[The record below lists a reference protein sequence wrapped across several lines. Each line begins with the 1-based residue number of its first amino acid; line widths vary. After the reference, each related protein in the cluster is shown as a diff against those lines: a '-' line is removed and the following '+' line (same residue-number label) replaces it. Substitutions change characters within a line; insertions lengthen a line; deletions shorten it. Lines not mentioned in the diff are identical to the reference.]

1 MYKKDNRIVA
11 TLDAGGTNFVFGAM
25 KAGEFIID
33 PVSVPAQSHDLDLCL
48 QNMVNG
54 FQQVFDKL
62 DEKPVAISFA
72 FPGPEVT
79 CPISH
84 HSAMALHS
92 VPSLRA
98 SSVCPCS

>member
-33 PVSVPAQSHDLDLCL
+33 PISVPSQAHDLDLCL

-54 FQQVFDKL
+54 FRQVFDKL
-62 DEKPVAISFA
+62 EEKDGIWTRHHKDEDGSPLEDVQSWLLASR
-72 FPGPEVT
+72 
-79 CPISH
+79 SRQR
-84 HSAMALHS
+84 ALA
-92 VPSLRA
+92 RR
-98 SSVCPCS
+98 